1 MNVFPCKT
9 PVATPRTATMT
20 TSKAAYDWAALPHS
34 AIEKLDPNLWRVE
47 GSLPNMPLRR
57 VMTVARLENEELII
71 YNAIALDE
79 PEMKELEAWG
89 TPAYLVIPNA
99 WHKLDAARFAT
110 RYPEAKV
117 IAPSAQRAK
126 VLGVVPRAAG
136 PEQLAMNSEV
146 TIREFEGT
154 GGRELYMTVRSGSH
168 ITLIL
173 ADAVFNMPHGK
184 GMQGFVL
191 RHVTQSSGGPRVSRV
206 GRLLLV
212 KDRTAFAAQLRS
224 LATDDL
230 KRVIVAHHE
239 TISEKPAQ
247 ALLRVADSLAT

>member
-1 MNVFPCKT
+1 
-9 PVATPRTATMT
+9 MT
-20 TSKAAYDWAALPHS
+20 TSKDASAWIALPH
-34 AIEKLDPNLWRVE
+34 AGIEKLEPNLWRVE

-57 VMTVARLENEELII
+57 VMTVARLANGELII

-79 PEMKELEAWG
+79 PQMNELEAWG

-99 WHKLDAARFAT
+99 WHKLDANRFAT
-110 RYPEAKV
+110 RYPEIKV
-117 IAPSAQRAK
+117 IAPSGQRQK
-126 VLGVVPRAAG
+126 VLAVVPKAAG
-136 PEQLAMNSEV
+136 PEQLAPNSEV
-146 TIREFEGT
+146 SIREFEGT
-154 GGRELYMTVRSGSH
+154 GGRELYMTVRSGRH
-168 ITLIL
+168 LTLIL

-184 GMQGFVL
+184 GVQGFML

-239 TISEKPAQ
+239 TINEKPAQ
-247 ALLRVADSLAT
+247 ALLQVADSIT

>member
-1 MNVFPCKT
+1 
-9 PVATPRTATMT
+9 MT
-20 TSKAAYDWAALPHS
+20 NSKDADAWVALPHS
-34 AIEKLDPNLWRVE
+34 AIEKLEPNIWRVE
-47 GSLPNMPLRR
+47 GTLPNMPLHR
-57 VMTVARLENEELII
+57 VMTVVRLANGELII

-99 WHKLDAARFAT
+99 WHKLDAKRFAT
-110 RYPEAKV
+110 LYPEIKV
-117 IAPSAQRAK
+117 IAPSAQRQK
-126 VLGVVPRAAG
+126 VMAVVPRAAG
-136 PEQLAMNSEV
+136 PEQLPTNSEV

-168 ITLIL
+168 LTLIV
-173 ADAVFNMPHGK
+173 ADAVFNMPHGN
-184 GMQGFVL
+184 GVQGFVL
-191 RHVTQSSGGPRVSRV
+191 RHVTKSSGGPRVSRV

-224 LATDDL
+224 LATADL

-239 TISEKPAQ
+239 TINEEPAK
-247 ALLRVADSLAT
+247 ALLHVADSLT